1 MTKQDGA
8 DRWAV
13 LDFGPPAANAEEPE
27 HPMLVEYASDG
38 RIAIITFNRPHAYNA
53 LTTAMAARFTE
64 ILEELAVQPS
74 VRVAILTGAGDKA
87 FCVGSDLRQRNEM
100 TKEQWLRQRA
110 DFDRT
115 LYTLRQFRKP
125 IFSAVNGLAYGG
137 GAECAQ
143 STDFLIASENAR
155 FGQPEA
161 MLGLSAGGGSPA
173 LLPRLIPPGK
183 ALQML
188 MTGEPISAQEAHRI
202 GLVNDVYAPEKLME
216 AALEIAEKI
225 ARNSPTAV
233 QSVKHAAKSGLGE
246 PLEQAIA
253 IMMEAHWTSVV
264 HPDRVEGIRAFN
276 EGREPEFADPDR

>member
-1 MTKQDGA
+1 
-8 DRWAV
+8 
-13 LDFGPPAANAEEPE
+13 
-27 HPMLVEYASDG
+27 
-38 RIAIITFNRPHAYNA
+38 
-53 LTTAMAARFTE
+53 MAARFTE